1 MKQTKTVESEAE
13 EPLLQGP
20 ARRQEPQAL
29 KSLKLPQ
36 GFRQSLFKSQLM
48 GWGRGHRTRDLLV
61 HGSPTADGR
70 EQAASQGLT
79 LSGGLGLCAPQVV
92 NTFHWGVGGFTSA
105 KQLRKCASDTVILVL
120 PSTSRRSWSRG
131 RRGALSPDPGRPR
144 GALLG

>member
-120 PSTSRRSWSRG
+120 PSTSRRS
-131 RRGALSPDPGRPR
+131 
-144 GALLG
+144 